1 MIGISIAGFDP
12 SGGAGI
18 IEDMKTFH
26 SLGIHG
32 TSAITAL
39 TAQNPEKVF
48 SLIPINVEYIEEQ
61 IDSIFEGYGEYI
73 SYGKT
78 GMLYSTE
85 IIKVVAK
92 KIKEY
97 NIDVVVDP
105 VMVASAGGSLLKE
118 KEKGT
123 KVEEREKEAQQLKK
137 EQKSKEAQQLK
148 EEQKSKEEI
157 AKSLKKY
164 LLPQSLITT
173 PNISEAEIISGIEIK
188 TTEDAKE
195 AAYKIG
201 KIANVIITGG
211 HLNGVNTIFDK
222 SADEIKII
230 KKPLFETKNVHG
242 SGCSFSAA
250 LAGYMIKRNNLS
262 ESIQKALDFVELAI
276 KDGRYGTL
284 NPSHI
289 DFEK

>member
-18 IEDMKTFH
+18 IADMKTF
-26 SLGIHG
+26 STLGTHG

-39 TAQNPEKVF
+39 TAQNPNKVF
-48 SLIPINVEYIEEQ
+48 SLIPIDIEYIEEQ
-61 IDSIFEGYGEYI
+61 IDSIFDEYGEYI
-73 SYGKT
+73 KYGKT

-85 IIKVVAK
+85 IIKTVAK

-97 NIDVVVDP
+97 NINVVVDP

-118 KEKGT
+118 
-123 KVEEREKEAQQLKK
+123 EKEV
-137 EQKSKEAQQLK
+137 
-148 EEQKSKEEI
+148 QKSKEEI

-164 LLPQSLITT
+164 LLPHSLITT

-188 TTEDAKE
+188 TPEDAKE
-195 AAYKIG
+195 AAYEIG
-201 KIANVIITGG
+201 KITNVIITGG
-211 HLNGVNTIFDK
+211 HLDGINTIFNQSNNK
-222 SADEIKII
+222 IKKI
-230 KKPLFETKNVHG
+230 KKPLLETNNVHG

-250 LAGYMIKRNNLS
+250 LAGYMIKGNDLN
-262 ESIQKALDFVELAI
+262 ESIEKALDFTELAI
-276 KDGRYGTL
+276 KNGRYGTL
-284 NPSHI
+284 QQTAI